1 MTRLE
6 LPPVV
11 RFAAVGAANSLIDF
25 GVFTLAHLGL
35 AVALVPANV
44 IAYAVAATF
53 SEFANSRWTFGSRNA
68 ARGPRDFVIFQLV
81 NLVGLVLATTVLVLL
96 ARHMPVLLAK
106 LFAVAVSFAWSF
118 NMLNRL
124 VWPARGE

>member
-25 GVFTLAHLGL
+25 TVFTLAHLGL

-53 SEFANSRWTFGSRNA
+53 SYLANSRWTFGGRNA
-68 ARGPRDFVIFQLV
+68 ARSPRDFVIFQLV

-118 NMLNRL
+118 NVLNRL
-124 VWPARGE
+124 VWPARGN